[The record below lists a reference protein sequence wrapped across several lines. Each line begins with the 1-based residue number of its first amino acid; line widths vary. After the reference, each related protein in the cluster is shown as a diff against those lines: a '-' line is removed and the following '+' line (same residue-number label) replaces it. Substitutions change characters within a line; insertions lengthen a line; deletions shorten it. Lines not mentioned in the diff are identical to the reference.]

1 MACRELVLFVLV
13 KRRPGARVGFC
24 VSKKLGKAVVRNK
37 LRRRLREV
45 YRENA
50 QNLNPR
56 WDLVIVARKDAA
68 QATFQELRTAFLG
81 LTRRLNKNNGRPAS
95 PARSPSD

>member
-1 MACRELVLFVLV
+1 MFALT
-13 KRRPGARVGFC
+13 KRRPGPRVGFC

-50 QNLNPR
+50 QNFNSR

-68 QATFQELRTAFLG
+68 QATFQELRTAFLS
-81 LTRRLNKNNGRPAS
+81 LIKRLHKSNNHQGSA
-95 PARSPSD
+95 ARSPSV